1 MNLKKE
7 RKEGRKEE
15 RKKINKSINKQIK
28 LQQCQL
34 LIVGMNA
41 SFGHSCDLN
50 KL

>member
-1 MNLKKE
+1 MNKK
-7 RKEGRKEE
+7 KKKGRKEA
-15 RKKINKSINKQIK
+15 RKKINISINKQIK

-50 KL
+50 QL